1 MMAARTEIP
10 KYYRISQEIINR
22 ITVGE
27 LPPGTK
33 IPSENEIIRRHGV
46 SNTTARK
53 TLQLLEN
60 EGWALRI
67 KGKGTYVRTRD
78 IQRNVT
84 RILGFNKNM
93 IEAGHNPSTKLLDQ
107 QLLHRGYS
115 AIINGR
121 FYALKG
127 PVYKIKRLRFADAMP
142 MMLEER
148 YISLGFCPGIE
159 KMNFEGSLYDIYRDS
174 YGHKLSEVNQM
185 LSAVIIRD
193 QEQMQYF
200 DIASEIP
207 AFIVDGVTFCGKEMI
222 LELEQSLYRGDKY
235 RFAVRAT

>member
-1 MMAARTEIP
+1 MAAETDIP
-10 KYYRISQEIINR
+10 KYYRISREIIYR
-22 ITVGE
+22 ITDGE
-27 LPPGTK
+27 LLPGAK
-33 IPSENEIIRRHGV
+33 IPSENDIIERYRV

-78 IQRNVT
+78 IQRTVT

-93 IEAGHNPSTKLLDQ
+93 IEAGHVPSTRLLDQ
-107 QLLHRGYS
+107 QVLEKGYS
-115 AIINGR
+115 AVINGR

-127 PVYKIKRLRFADAMP
+127 PVYRIKRLRFADAMP

-148 YISLGFCPGIE
+148 YIALDFCPGIE
-159 KMNFEGSLYDIYRDS
+159 KMNFEHSLYDIYRET
-174 YGHKLSEVNQM
+174 YGLKLSEVNQM

-193 QEQMQYF
+193 QEQKRYF
-200 DIASEIP
+200 DITSEIP

-222 LELEQSLYRGDKY
+222 LEMEQSLYRGDTY